1 MPQIRLR
8 RNRIIKSM
16 LDKVLLEKGYTQE
29 EIDEELIFNNDEEE
43 NDDSE

>member
-1 MPQIRLR
+1 
-8 RNRIIKSM
+8 M